1 MSWKGMEKIMK
12 IQKKFF
18 IIVLILI
25 SIFIFMGIIINYL
38 LLESFYLYK
47 TEKNFISMSE
57 DIKQGIEKK
66 KENQRQYL
74 IKYGKEQKIR
84 IVILNKNLEM
94 EETSY
99 YHREDNSNIPFGKI
113 KKMLK
118 EQGDSSYI
126 CKVFEK
132 KNKLYSKIICISCC
146 KNGDRLVLM
155 KNTNNVRE
163 SVIIANEF
171 YLIVGMIMFVIALI
185 VTAIFSKKI
194 TIPIIRMRDV
204 TAEMA
209 NLKFEQKIKIK
220 GNDEIKELAESI
232 NQMSEKLQN
241 SVNYMQQDIIRRK
254 QLVRDLSHE
263 LKTPIAVIKGYADGL
278 QYGIAEDKAS
288 REKYCGV
295 IAEECD
301 KMDHMVKELLELSK
315 LEQVMIK
322 TKIEPIKIYIFL
334 EEILRKYEIALEQ
347 KKCNFLLKCDKNVIV
362 KADRFL
368 LERIMENLIANALKY
383 VEYEGRIVIMVEEFT
398 QKVKISVFNS
408 GEKIAKEEFEKIWDV
423 FYKID
428 KSRKEQKSG
437 GHGIGLAIVKSAVEL
452 MGGNVFAENKENG
465 VIFGYFL

>member
-1 MSWKGMEKIMK
+1 MIA
-12 IQKKFF
+12 F
-18 IIVLILI
+18 IL
-25 SIFIFMGIIINYL
+25 IFIFIVMGIIINYL

-47 TEKNFISMSE
+47 TEKSFISMSE
-57 DIKQGIEKK
+57 NIKQELEKN

-74 IKYGKEQKIR
+74 IKYGKKQKIR
-84 IVILNKNLEM
+84 IVILNQDLEV

-118 EQGDSSYI
+118 EQGNSSYI
-126 CKVFEK
+126 CRVFEN
-132 KNKLYSKIICISCC
+132 KNKSYSKIICLSSC
-146 KNGDRLVLM
+146 KNGNRLVLM

-163 SVIIANEF
+163 SVVIANEF
-171 YLIVGMIMFVIALI
+171 YCIVGMIMFVLALI
-185 VTAIFSKKI
+185 VAAVFSKKI

-209 NLKFEQKIKIK
+209 NLKFEQKIQIK

-232 NQMSEKLQN
+232 NQMSEKLQE
-241 SVNYMQQDIIRRK
+241 SVDHMQQDIIRRK

-263 LKTPIAVIKGYADGL
+263 LKAPIAVIKGYADGL
-278 QYGIAEDKAS
+278 QYGIAEDKVS

-295 IAEECD
+295 IVEECD

-322 TKIEPIKIYIFL
+322 TKIEPIKIHNFL
-334 EEILRKYEIALEQ
+334 EEMMKKYEIALEQ
-347 KKCNFLLKCDKNVIV
+347 KRCKFILKCDKNVIV
-362 KADRFL
+362 KADHFL

-383 VEYEGRIVIMVEEFT
+383 VEYEGKVVIMVEELIP
-398 QKVKISVFNS
+398 QVKISVFNS
-408 GEKIAKEEFEKIWDV
+408 GEKIAKEEFDKVWDV

-452 MGGNVFAENKENG
+452 MGGSVFAENKENG